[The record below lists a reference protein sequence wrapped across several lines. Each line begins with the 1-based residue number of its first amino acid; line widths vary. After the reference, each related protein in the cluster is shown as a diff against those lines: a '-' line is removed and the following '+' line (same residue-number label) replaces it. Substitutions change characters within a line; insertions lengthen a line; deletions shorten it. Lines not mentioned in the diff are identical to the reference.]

1 MKKIN
6 IVGVSIVLLCS
17 YTLFLGSCKTVYE
30 TEITSNPS
38 ENFSENSSELIMK
51 VEAALDVFYANDS
64 WKTITEWKS
73 HGTRASKCVFSYHRF
88 NGDTIT
94 KTENANSVPNSK
106 PIYGYNNQEV
116 SYSSWSGYAYNTTFM
131 GTLEEY
137 MQSRNTFRR
146 KEIVMPQAVSQND
159 DNSIVFEYTTKF
171 DANKV
176 YFGYCAW
183 PGYGQPKQ
191 ITQLKETIFLSEAD
205 ELTKIIFKYTY
216 ELTGYKG
223 NIETFESDVSFQFF
237 PNTGRIDIPIE
248 AQHLFGDYCS

>member
-1 MKKIN
+1 MKKIK
-6 IVGVSIVLLCS
+6 IVGISIVLLCS
-17 YTLFLGSCKTVYE
+17 YTLFLGSCKTVCE

-73 HGTRASKCVFSYHRF
+73 HGNRASKCVFSYHRF

-106 PIYGYNNQEV
+106 PIYSYNNQEV
-116 SYSSWSGYAYNTTFM
+116 SYSSWSGYAYNTTFT

-183 PGYGQPKQ
+183 PGYGQPNQ
-191 ITQLKETIFLSEAD
+191 ITQLKETIFYRKPMS
-205 ELTKIIFKYTY
+205 
-216 ELTGYKG
+216 
-223 NIETFESDVSFQFF
+223 
-237 PNTGRIDIPIE
+237 
-248 AQHLFGDYCS
+248 